1 MKLSSPAKTDTAQSP
16 GFLAPPKSM
25 ETQTSLIEVYVRKDH
40 IDAETETKE
49 KDEERSLMGQGM
61 QIKTLT
67 KEKDKDKESSTGQ
80 CTQTETKEKDKEVKK
95 PLLESEEIIKV
106 SNNSK
111 SVAVSAL

>member
-1 MKLSSPAKTDTAQSP
+1 
-16 GFLAPPKSM
+16 
-25 ETQTSLIEVYVRKDH
+25 
-40 IDAETETKE
+40 
-49 KDEERSLMGQGM
+49 MGQGM

-80 CTQTETKEKDKEVKK
+80 GTQTATKEKDKEVKK